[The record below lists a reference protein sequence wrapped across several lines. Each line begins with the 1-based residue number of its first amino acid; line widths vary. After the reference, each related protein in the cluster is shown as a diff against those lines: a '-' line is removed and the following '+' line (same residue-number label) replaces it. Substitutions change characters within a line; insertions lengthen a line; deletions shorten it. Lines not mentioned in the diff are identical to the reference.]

1 MDRDEIYKQVSISE
15 QEISDFRKQW
25 LGLVDASVFAPIR
38 SDQINLTNRLS
49 KRVFEVG
56 ASLKSMS
63 ADRAWIPHPR
73 EQLKNALGSSVKLRD
88 AMQAVDSM
96 LPQLKDDEASNK
108 FVSQWKEFQ
117 NTIIEFLAPLENR
130 WAEILDSQLND
141 SIDDEDE

>member
-1 MDRDEIYKQVSISE
+1 
-15 QEISDFRKQW
+15 
-25 LGLVDASVFAPIR
+25 
-38 SDQINLTNRLS
+38 
-49 KRVFEVG
+49 
-56 ASLKSMS
+56 
-63 ADRAWIPHPR
+63 
-73 EQLKNALGSSVKLRD
+73 RD

>member
-1 MDRDEIYKQVSISE
+1 LDRDEIYKQVSISE